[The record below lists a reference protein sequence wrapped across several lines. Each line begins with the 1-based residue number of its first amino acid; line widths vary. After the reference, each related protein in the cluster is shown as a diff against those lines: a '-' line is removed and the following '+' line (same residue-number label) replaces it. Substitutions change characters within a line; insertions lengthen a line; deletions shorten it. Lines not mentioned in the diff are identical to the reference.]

1 MSKKPAK
8 GNAEHALRELNAKIM
23 RLPGSLPLRIER
35 ARMLES
41 LGRADEA
48 KKAYADILTRD
59 PKNFSALTN
68 LGMLLYKSGAAV
80 EAYARFKDAAAY
92 HPQSAIAHAN
102 VAFML
107 LKGGDYAAARAQYE
121 RALQLDPKNEEA
133 ARGLA
138 SVLAQTGESAGALN
152 PVVTM
157 PYRGT
162 GTPIRV
168 LLPVTLHAGNIRTD
182 RLLDDRLFA
191 VTKVVVEHCGDSVD
205 VPVHDV
211 IFNAIADA
219 DDAPAALARA
229 AALLSSARAP
239 VVNDPQRV
247 ASTGR
252 AANAARLA
260 AIPGVRAP
268 RIERFPRA
276 SLTAEGLEGSGFSFP
291 LLVRSIGYHGGEHF
305 ARIENAG
312 ALSAIAT
319 LPGEELLVIEFIDT
333 SDAGDLFRKYRAIF
347 VDGEAY
353 PLHLAIS
360 HDWKV
365 HYFSSEMNDDAAYRE
380 EEAAYLADMRA
391 AIGEA
396 RVETLRHI
404 GKALALDYAGA
415 DFALGD
421 DGRVVV
427 FEANATM
434 VVPAPPEGA
443 QWAYRRPAIDR
454 IVRAVQ
460 EMVAGRAARTLV

>member
-8 GNAEHALRELNAKIM
+8 ANPEHALRELNAKIM
-23 RLPGSLPLRIER
+23 RLPGSLPLRVER
-35 ARMLES
+35 ARVLES
-41 LGRADEA
+41 LGRTDEA
-48 KKAYADILTRD
+48 QKAYADILTRD

-68 LGMLLYKSGAAV
+68 LGMLFYKNGAAV
-80 EAYARFKDAAAY
+80 EAYERFKEAAAH
-92 HPQSAIAHAN
+92 HPQNAVAHAN
-102 VAFML
+102 LAFML
-107 LKGGDYAAARAQYE
+107 LKGGNFVAARMQYE

-182 RLLDDRLFA
+182 RLLDDRLFT

-211 IFNAIADA
+211 IFNAIGDA

-229 AALLSSARAP
+229 SALLSSARAP
-239 VVNDPQRV
+239 VLNDPQRV
-247 ASTGR
+247 AATGR

-268 RIERFPRA
+268 RIERFARP
-276 SLTAEGLEGSGFSFP
+276 SLTAEGLERSGFTFP

-305 ARIENAG
+305 ARIENVA
-312 ALSAIAT
+312 ALSEIAT

-333 SDAGDLFRKYRAIF
+333 SAAGGLFRKYRAIF
-347 VDGEAY
+347 VDGEIY
-353 PLHLAIS
+353 PLHLAIA

-365 HYFSSEMNDDAAYRE
+365 HYFSSEMNDDPVYRE
-380 EEAAYLADMRA
+380 EEAAYLDHMGA
-391 AIGEA
+391 AIGA
-396 RVETLRHI
+396 AHVETLRAVSRML
-404 GKALALDYAGA
+404 GLDYAGA

-421 DGRVVV
+421 DGHLVV

-454 IVRAVQ
+454 VVRAVQ
-460 EMVAGRAARTLV
+460 EMVADRATRTLV